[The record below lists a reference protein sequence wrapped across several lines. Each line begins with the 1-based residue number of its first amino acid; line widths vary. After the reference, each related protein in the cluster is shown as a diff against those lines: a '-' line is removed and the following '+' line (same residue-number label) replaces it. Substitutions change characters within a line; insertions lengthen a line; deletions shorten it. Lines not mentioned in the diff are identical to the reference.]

1 MDSIGRIWMRYWG
14 TCLQDPQDPQGPQ
27 DLQDLVANLVHPADD
42 LVVHPAETTPD
53 SIEALGRGVTTKTP
67 RRELPAMKHIG

>member
-1 MDSIGRIWMRYWG
+1 MRYWG
-14 TCLQDPQDPQGPQ
+14 IYRLARLAHLAHLDR
-27 DLQDLVANLVHPADD
+27 LARLDLVVNLVHPADD